1 MSNLTS
7 KAQDQDILKEQEGN
21 DQQKPEAKPP
31 DSMEELYNVPV
42 GLVQELETVSGEKLN
57 QELFMECIEVE
68 LEKSL
73 SDDEVIR
80 GDISKSYSEEELSLQ
95 DKKQTKIFNTNNLS
109 PRNQHNM
116 GGSHIFRD
124 KSIDPSIPDQSSP
137 RS

>member
-31 DSMEELYNVPV
+31 DSMEELYNVSV

-73 SDDEVIR
+73 SNDEVIR
-80 GDISKSYSEEELSLQ
+80 GDISKSYSEEDLSLQ
-95 DKKQTKIFNTNNLS
+95 DKKNTKIFNTNKLS
-109 PRNQHNM
+109 LRNQHNM
-116 GGSHIFRD
+116 GGSHFFRD
-124 KSIDPSIPDQSSP
+124 KSFDSSIPDQSSP
-137 RS
+137 QS